1 MEAQLSERRD
11 YARKRCLLSAKIEF
25 NDRQS
30 IMDCVVRDR
39 SDTGMRIKLPPA
51 APVPG
56 EFDLHVVDRGQKHR
70 MRVMWRVGD
79 DIGLARQ

>member
-1 MEAQLSERRD
+1 MSERRD
-11 YARKRCLLSAKIEF
+11 DARKRCLLSAKIEF

-30 IMDCVVRDR
+30 VMDCVVRDR
-39 SDTGMRIKLPPA
+39 SDKGMRIKLPSA
-51 APVPG
+51 ARVPG

-79 DIGLARQ
+79 DIGLARR